1 MTAGLTIVSKPSS
14 CGTTARPSGDILHA
28 MPNVQSSGLAPDGSG
43 FSCTFCG
50 LSKRDG
56 VAGETPDIFACDD
69 CIALM
74 VDIRHTELGDD
85 AWPHLG

>member
-1 MTAGLTIVSKPSS
+1 M
-14 CGTTARPSGDILHA
+14 HA
-28 MPNVQSSGLAPDGSG
+28 MPNVQSGSLAPDGSG
-43 FSCTFCG
+43 FRCTFCG

-56 VAGETPDIFACDD
+56 VAGETPDIFAFDD

-74 VDIRHTELGDD
+74 VEIRRTGLGDD